1 MRRSAGRAAR
11 RRASAAIHACSPT
24 SRRRRTAR
32 RPPRDQVSG
41 RGRTPSVL
49 PGGQRRRRAAAG
61 KAGAADSPE
70 RAAGGD
76 ASAARR
82 TRPPKGVQF
91 CRAGSAGRGT
101 ALARS
106 TDATRSLPFPTR
118 DKVSGRSPEHR
129 LHLLEEALR
138 QRVHLLAREAGEL
151 LEQLPLPGRELAR
164 RLDDHADDLVSPAV
178 AVQVGDAAPLQRE
191 DLARLG
197 ASGHLD
203 PRLALERR
211 HLDLRP
217 QGRLREAERD
227 LAHDV
232 VPLADEERMLAHA
245 EHDVE
250 VAGCAGV
257 RPGLALAAQL
267 ESGAAVDAG
276 RDLDVELVRPPLHA
290 GALAAG
296 ARIRDDGALPVAVA
310 ARLGDREEALLEA
323 HLPRAAA
330 LRAGARRGPRLGAAS
345 AARVARRQAGHRD
358 RLLAPERRLLEADLE
373 VVAEVLPAPRP
384 TAPAAAPARAEEVSE
399 QVADDVLAVAA
410 DVETRASRRALREGG
425 VPEAVVEAPPLRIG
439 EHLVGLRDLLEAL
452 LGLVAVLGIAV
463 GMILEGGLPVSFLD
477 VVLGRGAGHTQD
489 LVVIALHRI
498 TRGALTRARVRAP
511 LLSAP
516 GHRQRG
522 RRSEERRG

>member
-41 RGRTPSVL
+41 RGRTARVL

-76 ASAARR
+76 ASAVRR

-138 QRVHLLAREAGEL
+138 QRVPLLARETGEL

-164 RLDDHADDLVSPAV
+164 RLDEHADDLVSPTV
-178 AVQVGDAAPLQRE
+178 AVQVGDAASLQPE

-197 ASGHLD
+197 ARGDLD
-203 PRLALERR
+203 PRLAVERG

-217 QGRLREAERD
+217 QGGLSEAERD
-227 LAHDV
+227 LAHHV
-232 VPLADEERMLAHA
+232 GSLADEERMLAHA

-250 VAGCAGV
+250 VAGHAGV
-257 RPGLALAAQL
+257 RAGLALAAQL
-267 ESGAAVDAG
+267 EARAAVDAG
-276 RDLDVELVRPPLHA
+276 RHLDAELVRPPLHA

-296 ARIRDDGALPVAVA
+296 ARVRDDRALPVAVA
-310 ARLGDREEALLEA
+310 ARLGDREEALLQV

-330 LRAGARRGPRLGAAS
+330 LRTGARRGPGLC
-345 AARVARRQAGHRD
+345 
-358 RLLAPERRLLEADLE
+358 
-373 VVAEVLPAPRP
+373 
-384 TAPAAAPARAEEVSE
+384 APAAARAAGR
-399 QVADDVLAVAA
+399 QAGPRDRL
-410 DVETRASRRALREGG
+410 
-425 VPEAVVEAPPLRIG
+425 PPPPAPP
-439 EHLVGLRDLLEAL
+439 
-452 LGLVAVLGIAV
+452 
-463 GMILEGGLPVSFLD
+463 P
-477 VVLGRGAGHTQD
+477 
-489 LVVIALHRI
+489 
-498 TRGALTRARVRAP
+498 AP
-511 LLSAP
+511 AP
-516 GHRQRG
+516 
-522 RRSEERRG
+522 